1 MPNNRLKLSMLK
13 PTEVVKVVNSTPLGT
28 VIGSSQ
34 VYRHF
39 EQGGFRIASND
50 DERCINLAK
59 YCAWLF
65 DQLENATA
73 NAAGMRSY
81 AERREAARQA
91 LMEQSLAGRDIGEL
105 PPVDNPERKEACRL
119 DFKLFCETY
128 FPEVYALEWS
138 EDHLRAIAKI
148 EKSVLKGGL
157 FALAMSRGSG
167 KSSLTDTAAIWAMCY
182 GHREFVVV
190 VGASESAAL
199 EILDSIKTEL
209 EVNEHLAADF
219 PEVCYPIA
227 ALDGIANRCAGQL
240 YKGERTRIT

>member
-39 EQGGFRIASND
+39 EQGGFRIDSND

-105 PPVDNPERKEACRL
+105 PPVEAPA
-119 DFKLFCETY
+119 T
-128 FPEVYALEWS
+128 
-138 EDHLRAIAKI
+138 LRA
-148 EKSVLKGGL
+148 G
-157 FALAMSRGSG
+157 
-167 KSSLTDTAAIWAMCY
+167 AA
-182 GHREFVVV
+182 
-190 VGASESAAL
+190 
-199 EILDSIKTEL
+199 
-209 EVNEHLAADF
+209 
-219 PEVCYPIA
+219 
-227 ALDGIANRCAGQL
+227 
-240 YKGERTRIT
+240 